1 MIGRWGLMTGAC
13 IALAMSATPSEAQQ
27 VSVGVS
33 VLTSS
38 LQVGVD
44 VGRPRVYVDGYYGP
58 YRRPGRLNRGRPYY
72 RRWSQ
77 WEREYRQDLRRA
89 QREYQRELR
98 EARREYQR
106 ELREARRARRR

>member
-1 MIGRWGLMTGAC
+1 MMGRCWGLAAGAC

-33 VLTSS
+33 VLTTN

-58 YRRPGRLNRGRPYY
+58 YRRGRLNRGRPYY

-98 EARREYQR
+98 EARRGYQR
-106 ELREARRARRR
+106 ELREARRGWRR